1 MSLQFTGPPNMEIS
15 LRPEH
20 ERFIEQRIK
29 SGKYADAAAVIDDAL
44 GLLRI
49 TPRSLDELGEL
60 LDVGIQQLDRGE
72 GITLRNEQELKA
84 FFDDIKARGRQRLA
98 ARKHAS

>member
-1 MSLQFTGPPNMEIS
+1 MEIS

-29 SGKYADAAAVIDDAL
+29 SGKYADASAVIDDAL

-49 TPRSLDELGEL
+49 TPRSLDELGEM

-98 ARKHAS
+98 AQKHAS

>member
-1 MSLQFTGPPNMEIS
+1 MEIR

-29 SGKYADAAAVIDDAL
+29 SGKYADASAVIDDAL
-44 GLLRI
+44 GLLRL
-49 TPRSLDELGEL
+49 TPRSLDELGEM

-84 FFDDIKARGRQRLA
+84 FFDDIKTRGRQRLA